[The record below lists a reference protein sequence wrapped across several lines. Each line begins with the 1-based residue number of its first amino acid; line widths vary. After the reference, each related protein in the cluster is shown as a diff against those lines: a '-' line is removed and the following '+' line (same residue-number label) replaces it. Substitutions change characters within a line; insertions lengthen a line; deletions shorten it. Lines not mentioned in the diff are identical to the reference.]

1 MEEKKHNGMN
11 DRRVREGMLID
22 VESVLPSVN
31 DHRAVA
37 GSAGVRLS
45 EGSELEFYSGKDV
58 SWSLELTRISGAI
71 AVEGTL
77 EGSFELACYRC
88 LDPFL
93 FSFSVPVR
101 EHYLFGSLADE
112 ESDEYEVEGGKLD
125 LEPVFRDAI
134 MLSLPLQR
142 VCRSDCPGLCPTCG
156 ADLNAG
162 PCDCPS
168 RKVDSRLAP
177 LEELKRRMAGGP
189 EA

>member
-1 MEEKKHNGMN
+1 MEETKDN
-11 DRRVREGMLID
+11 DMSDRHAKEGMLID

-37 GSAGVRLS
+37 GNAGVRLS
-45 EGSELEFYSGKDV
+45 EGFELEFLSGGDV

-77 EGSFELACYRC
+77 EGSFELDCYRC
-88 LDPFL
+88 LAPFL
-93 FSFSVPVR
+93 FTFSVPIR
-101 EHYLFGSLADE
+101 EHYLFGSIADE

-134 MLSLPLQR
+134 MLTLPLQR
-142 VCRSDCPGLCPTCG
+142 VCRSDCAGLCPTCG